1 MADGVHAAMNPM
13 QSAGSDP
20 PLDCIVGNP
29 GCPELSDRQYSV
41 LTFGHPA
48 DALIACGVFLVD
60 MTYKP
65 PQRTDSPP
73 GCSSRVLA

>member
-1 MADGVHAAMNPM
+1 VTDGVHAAMNPM
-13 QSAGSDP
+13 QPASSDP

-29 GCPELSDRQYSV
+29 GCPELSNRQYSV
-41 LTFGHPA
+41 LTLSDPA

-65 PQRTDSPP
+65 PRHTNSPLDTRL
-73 GCSSRVLA
+73 GS